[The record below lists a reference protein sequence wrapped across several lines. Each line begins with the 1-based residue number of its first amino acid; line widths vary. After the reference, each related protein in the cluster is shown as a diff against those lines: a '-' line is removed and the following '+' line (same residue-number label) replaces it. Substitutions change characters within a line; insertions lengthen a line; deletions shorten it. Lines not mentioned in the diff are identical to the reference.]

1 MRRLSRLRQ
10 SSFLQHPFGEH
21 EHLGF
26 LLKAEFDVC
35 HRRRRSLFSVTNTL
49 QAVPTV
55 FAAWNR
61 RRWERRAVPTENLDP
76 ATLTLLVRSPT

>member
-1 MRRLSRLRQ
+1 MNTLVFFSRQ
-10 SSFLQHPFGEH
+10 NSMFVIVSWE
-21 EHLGF
+21 
-26 LLKAEFDVC
+26 
-35 HRRRRSLFSVTNTL
+35 RSLFSVTNTL

-55 FAAWNR
+55 LAAWNR